1 MRDAPIGFID
11 PPTPFSPK
19 AEWQEFL
26 GEMEALSREH
36 PGSKDIEDA
45 IAQAKAALSA

>member
-1 MRDAPIGFID
+1 MRDDPVGFID

-26 GEMEALSREH
+26 GEMEALLREH
-36 PGSKDIEDA
+36 PGSKHIEDL
-45 IAQAKAALSA
+45 IDEAKAALSA